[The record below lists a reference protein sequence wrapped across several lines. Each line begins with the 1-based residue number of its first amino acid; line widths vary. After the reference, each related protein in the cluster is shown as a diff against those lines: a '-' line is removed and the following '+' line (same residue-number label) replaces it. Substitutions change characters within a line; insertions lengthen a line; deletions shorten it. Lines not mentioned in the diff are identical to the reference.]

1 MRLDDKEIMLLWE
14 QGVLRSSRSTPTTKP
29 ADKLFAGFFIT
40 FGPMLRLILIVGT
53 GSFIGG
59 AARFLASRFFQNLTI
74 SSFPLGTF
82 LVNIIG
88 CFLIGVFYGLTE
100 RGNLLND
107 ELRIFLTVGL
117 CGGFTTFSTF
127 IIVKRWQFLPISSLH
142 RTKCFFG
149 NYGYLSWESYYKTC
163 LKIIN
168 QPQQTTLIQKTS

>member
-88 CFLIGVFYGLTE
+88 KFLDTKHIAMIGNSNPFHSVFH
-100 RGNLLND
+100 
-107 ELRIFLTVGL
+107 
-117 CGGFTTFSTF
+117 GF
-127 IIVKRWQFLPISSLH
+127 ID
-142 RTKCFFG
+142 
-149 NYGYLSWESYYKTC
+149 
-163 LKIIN
+163 
-168 QPQQTTLIQKTS
+168 